1 SDTGE
6 VTMDAILKGETVGEV
21 LDYVRFNGRDLIHRL
36 QIAVE
41 NAVRNGRI
49 DDAQAGDFVRCYEN
63 ALNGYTY
70 LAESAVE

>member
-1 SDTGE
+1 MQTYPDKNT
-6 VTMDAILKGETVGEV
+6 
-21 LDYVRFNGRDLIHRL
+21 YVA
-36 QIAVE
+36 IAVE
-41 NAVRNGRI
+41 IAVRNGRI